1 MSLAAASAGA
11 RCYHCGLDLPDD
23 ADFSV
28 DIAGEPR
35 ALCCAGCQAV
45 AEAIVAN
52 GLAGYYASRD
62 AMPESPREAMPT
74 VLEQLALFDHA
85 EFQKSFVRALGEHE
99 REASLMLEGITCAA
113 CVWLNERYIGQLS
126 GVTGVDVNYA
136 TRRAR
141 VRWDETRIKLSD
153 ILAAIAAIGY
163 RAHPYDA
170 SRYEELAHKER
181 REALWR
187 VWVAGFG
194 MMQVMM
200 YVVPVYIAGEGEM
213 TLDIETLLRW
223 ASLLLTLPVVFYSA
237 APFFKGA
244 WRDMKF
250 RRVGMDVPV
259 ALGIGASFIASV
271 WATITRTGEVY
282 FDSVTMFVFL
292 LLGGRYLEMT
302 ARQKAISVGE
312 ALAKLMPAFC
322 QRLPREAKTDGQ
334 TEQIMVSELAADDRV
349 LVRPGDIIPC
359 DGAVEEGVSNA
370 DEALLTGESR
380 PVKKQAGDAVTGG
393 SLNMESPLVVRV
405 KAVGEQTRL
414 SAIIRLMERA
424 AAEKPGLVVLADK
437 VAQWFVLA
445 LLVVAA
451 LTAIAWYGIESERA
465 LWITVSVLVVTC
477 PCALA
482 LATPIALTVASG
494 ALAKEGVLVTRGHA
508 LETLARATHFVFD
521 KTGTLT
527 TGKLRLLDIAP
538 TSTASVDAA
547 LTLVASLEA
556 YSEHPL
562 ARALRQAAAER
573 LADTPLPLAE
583 NVIAETGQGLRGGI
597 AGRELYIGRPDY
609 VFARAG
615 ATPWPQDW
623 RMADDTVLALGE
635 KGGGVLAFFRLGDAL
650 RPDAAALIRD
660 LQAAGRRALLMSGD
674 AAPVVARI
682 ARELGVD
689 AAEGEMS
696 PQAKREAV
704 RRLQAQGAVV
714 AMVGDGVNDAP
725 VLAQAQVS
733 IAMGSG
739 AQLARTQADLV
750 LLSENLGHLT
760 SGIRKSRFT
769 LAIIRQNLAWA
780 FMYNLL
786 ALPLAI
792 MGHVTPWAAGIGMSA
807 SSLLV
812 VLNALRIQGSENKRR
827 KTVPL
832 PAANPPHQGIVPTRG
847 S

>member
-1 MSLAAASAGA
+1 MSVAAPAPVSAPVAEA
-11 RCYHCGLDLPDD
+11 RCYHCGLDIPGD
-23 ADFSV
+23 ADFSIV
-28 DIAGEPR
+28 IAGETR

-52 GLAGYYASRD
+52 GLADYYKSRD
-62 AMPESPREAMPT
+62 ALPESPREAVPAI
-74 VLEQLALFDHA
+74 LEQLALFDHV
-85 EFQKSFVRALGEHE
+85 EFQKSFVRDLGEHE
-99 REASLMLEGITCAA
+99 REASLMLEGVTCAA
-113 CVWLNERYIGQLS
+113 CVWLNERHIGQLV

-141 VRWDETRIKLSD
+141 VRWDDTRIKLSD

-170 SRYEELAHKER
+170 SRYEEMARRER

-200 YVVPVYIAGEGEM
+200 YAIPVYLAGAGEM
-213 TLDIETLLRW
+213 TQDIETLIRW

-237 APFFKGA
+237 APFFRGA
-244 WRDMKF
+244 WRDLKF
-250 RRVGMDVPV
+250 LRVGMDVPV
-259 ALGIGASFIASV
+259 ALGVGAAFSASV
-271 WATITRTGEVY
+271 WATVTRTGEVY
-282 FDSVTMFVFL
+282 FDSVAMFVFF

-302 ARQKAISVGE
+302 ARQKAVGVGE

-322 QRLPREAKTDGQ
+322 WRLPQGADSD
-334 TEQIMVSELAADDRV
+334 TEPRQIMVSELQIDDRV
-349 LVRPGDIIPC
+349 LARPGDAIPC
-359 DGAVEEGVSNA
+359 DGVVEEGVSSA
-370 DEALLTGESR
+370 DETLLTGESR
-380 PVKKQAGDAVTGG
+380 PVGKKAGDTVTGG

-405 KAVGEQTRL
+405 RAVGEETRL

-424 AAEKPGLVVLADK
+424 AAEKPGIVILADK

-445 LLVVAA
+445 LLLVAA
-451 LTAIAWYGIESERA
+451 LTAAWHAANGGDA

-494 ALAKEGVLVTRGHA
+494 ALAREGLLVTRGHA

-538 TSTASVDAA
+538 TRATSAEAA
-547 LTLVASLEA
+547 LTLAASLET

-562 ARALRQAAAER
+562 ARALRRAMRER
-573 LADTPLPLAE
+573 LADALPLPAE
-583 NVIAETGQGLRGGI
+583 GVIVQTGQGLRGSV
-597 AGRELYIGRPDY
+597 AGQELYLGRPDY
-609 VFARAG
+609 VFAHAG
-615 ATPWPQDW
+615 AAPWPEHWQT
-623 RMADDTVLALGE
+623 AGDTVLALGSRQN
-635 KGGGVLAFFRLGDAL
+635 GVLAFFRLGDAL

-660 LQAAGRRALLMSGD
+660 LHAAGRQTLLMSGD

-682 ARELGVD
+682 AQELNVD
-689 AAEGEMS
+689 AATGEMS
-696 PQAKREAV
+696 PQDKREAV
-704 RRLQAQGAVV
+704 SRLQAAGAVV

-733 IAMGSG
+733 VAMGSG

-750 LLSENLGHLT
+750 LLSENLERLA

-769 LAIIRQNLAWA
+769 LAVIRQNLVWA
-780 FMYNLL
+780 FLYNFF

-792 MGHVTPWAAGIGMSA
+792 AGLVTPWAAGIGMSA

-812 VLNALRIQGSENKRR
+812 VLNALRIQKKE
-827 KTVPL
+827 V
-832 PAANPPHQGIVPTRG
+832 
-847 S
+847 